1 MTDYSADLLYPTGV
15 FLNNVFSLKQE
26 VKTGRTVKGLTC
38 SGIGGVTGEGRLR
51 AGDWF
56 CLRGGDCGDVM
67 EVVDEAEPGEGT
79 EMEDCCWLGEVM

>member
-1 MTDYSADLLYPTGV
+1 MFLL
-15 FLNNVFSLKQE
+15 KEE
-26 VKTGRTVKGLTC
+26 VKTGHTVKGLTC

-56 CLRGGDCGDVM
+56 CLRGGDCGDWPGPVM

-79 EMEDCCWLGEVM
+79 EIEDCCWLGGVM